1 MMHQVYKT
9 LPDDRPIMSIHVIED
24 PDKCPT
30 GFVVVSR
37 THDQDSDADL
47 WREGSFFGKK
57 CTRYICLSKTEG
69 ITDYIIESVAII
81 NEKEVP
87 PDGYALIT
95 RTADTDQR
103 AWRKRQLC
111 YRLARRNQAAS
122 AVTDIIVM
130 GRLKK
135 APNGFS
141 LAGEINGM
149 TVCFKCGPSLAP
161 VNKPSAT
168 QPSQLLY
175 SLSPAPTYLPH
186 FNSPQP
192 YSAAAVVNKAPIN
205 GEAGGESPHEY
216 EQLVSLQPSRP
227 APKPPGASTH
237 GTYATIAAYSGLDGV
252 PFILNP
258 SLQNLSHRHT
268 HQIPVIK
275 SKTKHELNKEYDYD
289 FRVERET

>member
-141 LAGEINGM
+141 LAG
-149 TVCFKCGPSLAP
+149 
-161 VNKPSAT
+161 
-168 QPSQLLY
+168 
-175 SLSPAPTYLPH
+175 LSPAPTYLPH